1 MSKTQCNTQNALLM
15 QKLTRFYTNDNYA
28 NLRKVLPI
36 INGVSV
42 LSLRLIDWFV
52 TNYAKEH
59 FTRYTVKGRRYA
71 VWEEYRLRLR
81 SYRKRRF
88 DPFCRWE
95 RVDMPY
101 EDGSY
106 VETTIGQLNFFM
118 WALENEVIDYIEKN
132 RIAIENDMSR
142 RNSTARN
149 KPSSDNKT
157 RRRRQELSIS
167 ATKSIR
173 KEEVEITV
181 EFGA

>member
-1 MSKTQCNTQNALLM
+1 
-15 QKLTRFYTNDNYA
+15 
-28 NLRKVLPI
+28 
-36 INGVSV
+36 
-42 LSLRLIDWFV
+42 
-52 TNYAKEH
+52 
-59 FTRYTVKGRRYA
+59 
-71 VWEEYRLRLR
+71 
-81 SYRKRRF
+81 
-88 DPFCRWE
+88 
-95 RVDMPY
+95 MPY

-118 WALENEVIDYIEKN
+118 WALENDVIDYIEKN
-132 RIAIENDMSR
+132 RVAIENDMSR

-149 KPSSDNKT
+149 KPASDNKT